1 MAQDALQLYP
11 YGNSGR
17 LTVDTSGE
25 ADTQDPYVRIMHA
38 GLRYIFS
45 VVLFFKSCAVVD
57 SVRAIYWGRQV
68 QIRPQHQIWFRYS

>member
-1 MAQDALQLYP
+1 MATVGVKGLT
-11 YGNSGR
+11 

-25 ADTQDPYVRIMHA
+25 ADTQDLYVIIMYA

-57 SVRAIYWGRQV
+57 SVRAIYWGR
-68 QIRPQHQIWFRYS
+68 